1 MKVVGVDIIEAAQKR
16 HAGAAKRLS
25 AWKAEVESKETV
37 WKSFQDV
44 RARYP
49 ATDRV
54 GSRYIFDIGGNRY
67 RLVVKINF
75 AVGVVAVRWFGT
87 HAEYGRLNIEEI

>member
-1 MKVVGVDIIEAAQKR
+1 MKLVGMEVIQEAQKR
-16 HAGAAKRLS
+16 HAGAARRLS
-25 AWKAEVESKETV
+25 AWKAEVESEATV
-37 WKSFQDV
+37 WKSFRDV

-75 AVGVVAVRWFGT
+75 AVGVVVVRWFGT
-87 HAEYGRLNIEEI
+87 HAQYDRLNIEEV